1 MSSKTSLTFIECPYI
16 NISNLMLSSFA
27 LSLHGACAGLIPSY
41 IKHLELSCPSSIG
54 CESDCCGDF
63 ALQQP
68 WTCLDSHYH
77 RDSNETDL
85 KAIGRCLKN
94 LILEA
99 LCSGN
104 PVSSFFPLT
113 FPLLSLNENFESYVN
128 IFCYLIVQPEDKKI
142 RQQ

>member
-1 MSSKTSLTFIECPYI
+1 MSSKTSLTFIERPYI

-27 LSLHGACAGLIPSY
+27 LSLHGACAGQISSY
-41 IKHLELSCPSSIG
+41 IKHLELSCSLSIG

-104 PVSSFFPLT
+104 PVSSFYPLT
-113 FPLLSLNENFESYVN
+113 FPLLSPYF
-128 IFCYLIVQPEDKKI
+128 P
-142 RQQ
+142 